1 MNKYFTLVFILTC
14 NALLASAQAPKP
26 EDTEYYSPVPKVVTP
41 GENPGAP
48 PSDAIVLFNG
58 KDMEEWCSVRDSL
71 SSKKWHIENE
81 YMTVDKSVGD
91 LRTKRKFTNFQ
102 LHIEYRIP
110 FDIQEI
116 GQSRGNSGIFLAS
129 LPWGAGG
136 YELQVLDSYNNST
149 YVNGQSG
156 SIYKQAAPLVNA
168 CRKPGELQC
177 YDVVWVAPRFH
188 EDGTLESAAKITVF
202 HNGVL
207 IQNNFVLN
215 GDTPW
220 IGTPSYRKHGAAP
233 LKLQAH
239 RDQSKPISYRNIWL
253 RELPEDL

>member
-1 MNKYFTLVFILTC
+1 MNKYFPLVFILTS
-14 NALLASAQAPKP
+14 NALLTNAQAPKP

-41 GENPGAP
+41 GENLGAP

-58 KDMEEWCSVRDSL
+58 KDMEEWCNDRDSL

-110 FDIQEI
+110 FDIQGT

-129 LPWGAGG
+129 LPRGAGG

-168 CRKPGELQC
+168 CRKPGEWQC

-188 EDGTLESAAKITVF
+188 EDGTLKSAAKITVF

-220 IGTPSYRKHGAAP
+220 IGAPSYRKHGAAP

-239 RDQSKPISYRNIWL
+239 RDPSKPISYRNIWL
-253 RELPEDL
+253 RELPADL

>member
-1 MNKYFTLVFILTC
+1 MNKYFLLVFILTS
-14 NALLASAQAPKP
+14 NALVANAQSPKP
-26 EDTEYYSPVPKVVTP
+26 EDTEYYSPVPKVITP
-41 GENPGAP
+41 GENPGGP

-58 KDMEEWCSVRDSL
+58 KDMAEWCSDRDTL
-71 SSKKWHIENE
+71 SSKKWKIEKD
-81 YMTVDKSVGD
+81 YMAVDKSVGD
-91 LRTKRKFTNFQ
+91 LRTKRRFTNFQ

-110 FDIQEI
+110 MDIEGT
-116 GQSRGNSGIFLAS
+116 GQGRGNSGIFLAA

-168 CRKPGELQC
+168 CRKPGEWQC
-177 YDVVWVAPRFH
+177 YDVVWLAPRFN
-188 EDGTLESAAKITVF
+188 EDGTLKSAARITVF

-207 IQNNFVLN
+207 IQNNVALR

-220 IGTPSYRKHGAAP
+220 VGAPSYRKHGAAP

-239 RDQSKPISYRNIWL
+239 NDPSKPLNYRNIWL
-253 RELPEDL
+253 REVPADL